1 MASPHADAITVQALV
16 RYNPDQSE
24 PEKHRYAFS
33 YQITIHNRDNEQQVQ
48 LLSRYWLITDANG
61 KKIEVQGD
69 GVVGKQPV
77 IKAGKNFEYTS
88 GVVLDTPV
96 GVMQGH
102 YVMCNASGEEFQV
115 PIPPFRLALPN
126 IVH

>member
-1 MASPHADAITVQALV
+1 MATPHDDAITVHTLA
-16 RYNPDQSE
+16 RYNPSQSE
-24 PEKHRYAFS
+24 PEKERYTFS
-33 YQITIHNRDNEQQVQ
+33 YQITIHNGDDDQVQ

-61 KKIEVQGD
+61 KKIEIQGD
-69 GVVGKQPV
+69 GVVGKQPL
-77 IKAGKNFEYTS
+77 IPAGEQFQYTS

-115 PIPPFRLALPN
+115 PIAPFRLALPN